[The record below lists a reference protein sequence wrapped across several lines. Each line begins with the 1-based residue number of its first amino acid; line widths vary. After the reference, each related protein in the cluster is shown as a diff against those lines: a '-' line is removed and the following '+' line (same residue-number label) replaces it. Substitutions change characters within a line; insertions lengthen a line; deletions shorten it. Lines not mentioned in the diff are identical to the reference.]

1 MREQITQ
8 LMISEWR
15 GGGVVGMSVLYKVL
29 YGEAL
34 PQGPAPYH
42 FDRYPFVTFY

>member
-1 MREQITQ
+1 MHEQITQ

-15 GGGVVGMSVLYKVL
+15 GGMSVLYKVL

-34 PQGPAPYH
+34 PQGPAPFH
-42 FDRYPFVTFY
+42 IDRYPFVTFY